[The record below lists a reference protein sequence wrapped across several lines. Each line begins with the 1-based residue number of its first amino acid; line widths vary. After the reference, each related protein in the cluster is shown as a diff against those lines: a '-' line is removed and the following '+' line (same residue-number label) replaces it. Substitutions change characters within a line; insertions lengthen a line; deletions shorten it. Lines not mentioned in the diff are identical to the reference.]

1 MSALG
6 PMCNDS
12 VGIER
17 AASGGSSVRLQLVAR
32 TPHPGFLDLPWHRPL
47 VTWQSQRLVEVARG
61 IHRHVVRFVN
71 YDGDIFAL
79 KELPQRAAEREY
91 RMLRRLAE
99 ENIPVVEVIGL
110 VSDRAGAGL
119 DELDAVLI
127 TRHLAFSLPYRL
139 LFASRGI
146 PDLRLQLLDAQA
158 ELLVRLH
165 LVGFFWGDCS
175 LSNTLFRRDAGEL
188 EAYLVDA
195 ETAEMQPM
203 LSDRMR
209 RYDLEVAQENVVGEL
224 LDVQAE
230 YDLPPELDPVDTT
243 ELLRRAY
250 EDLWGELTR
259 EETFGP
265 NERYRIDARLR
276 RLNDLGFDVDEME
289 LLTTTDGNYRLRLH
303 TQVVEPGHHRRRLL
317 MLTGLDVQE
326 NQARR
331 LLYDI
336 EGFRD
341 HLHQTDGTRLPESVV
356 AYRWLAE
363 VFQPAIDAIP
373 QELRGKLQ
381 PAEIFHQILE
391 HRWFLSEKAG
401 EDVGTEEA
409 VLSYIDT
416 VLPQAP
422 DEQLVLEEPVPTAP
436 EEVELAGG

>member
-1 MSALG
+1 L
-6 PMCNDS
+6 
-12 VGIER
+12 
-17 AASGGSSVRLQLVAR
+17 RLQLVAR
-32 TPHPGFLDLPWHRPL
+32 TPHPDFLDLPWHLPL
-47 VTWQSQRLVEVARG
+47 DEWRSERLVEVARG

-71 YDGDIFAL
+71 YEGDIFAL
-79 KELPQRAAEREY
+79 KELPQRVAEREY

-110 VSDRAGAGL
+110 VSDRSSPVS
-119 DELDAVLI
+119 DELDAVLV
-127 TRHLAFSLPYRL
+127 TRHLEFSLPYRL

-146 PDLRLQLLDAQA
+146 PDLRQQLLDAQA

-195 ETAEMQPM
+195 ETAELQPA
-203 LSDRMR
+203 LSSRMR
-209 RYDLEVAQENVVGEL
+209 VHDLEVAQENVVGEL

-230 YDLPPELDPVDTT
+230 YDLPPDLDPVETAG
-243 ELLRRAY
+243 LLRRAY
-250 EDLWGELTR
+250 EDLWEELTR
-259 EETFGP
+259 AETFGP

-289 LLTTTDGNYRLRLH
+289 LITTADGNYQLRLH

-336 EGFRD
+336 ETLRD
-341 HLHQTDGTRLPESVV
+341 ELVEREGSRLPESVV
-356 AYRWLAE
+356 AYRWVNE
-363 VFQPAIDAIP
+363 VFQSAIDAIP
-373 QELRGKLQ
+373 LELRGKLQ
-381 PAEIFHQILE
+381 PAEIYHQILE
-391 HRWFLSEKAG
+391 HRWFLSEKA
-401 EDVGTEEA
+401 EHDVGMEEA
-409 VLSYIDT
+409 LQSYVTEVLQHS
-416 VLPQAP
+416 P
-422 DEQLVLEEPVPTAP
+422 DEQLVLETARDDLD
-436 EEVELAGG
+436 EVALPDNS